1 MHEAESFRIPDS
13 FKVIPKVTPIL
24 GAPIGTLS
32 CRFRPFYMI
41 DMFVPSADARA

>member
-1 MHEAESFRIPDS
+1 MGRRMKRMSQAADG
-13 FKVIPKVTPIL
+13 TPIL

-32 CRFRPFYMI
+32 CRFCPFYMI